1 MLSRT
6 VGYAVR
12 AVIVL
17 ARHHGH
23 GSVSADTIASLLGVP
38 RNYLSKT
45 LTVLARRGIV
55 TGARGPGGGF
65 SLAISPDVLTV
76 ADVVDAFS
84 DTTPSGARCLIRDAA
99 CDPAHPCSAHR
110 QWTQITLDA
119 RQPLLRTV
127 IRELSGHEH
136 DMHDSHD
143 SHDQHARRTMA
154 MP

>member
-17 ARHHGH
+17 ARHGNAP
-23 GSVSADTIASLLGVP
+23 VSADTIAAIVGAP

-55 TGARGPGGGF
+55 TGTRGPGGGF

-84 DTTPSGARCLIRDAA
+84 DTVASGARCLIRDAA
-99 CDPAHPCSAHR
+99 CDPAHPCAAHR
-110 QWTQITLDA
+110 RWAQIAFDA
-119 RQPLLRTV
+119 REPLLRTV
-127 IRELSGHEH
+127 IRELSGHED
-136 DMHDSHD
+136 DMHDAPE
-143 SHDQHARRTMA
+143 QHATYALRTMA
-154 MP
+154 TP